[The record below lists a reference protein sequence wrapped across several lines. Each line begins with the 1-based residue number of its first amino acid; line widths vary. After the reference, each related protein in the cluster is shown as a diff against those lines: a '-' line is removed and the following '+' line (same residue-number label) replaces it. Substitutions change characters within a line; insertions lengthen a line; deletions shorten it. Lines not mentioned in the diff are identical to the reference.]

1 MFLDASVI
9 VAILGDEPDAG
20 AHLKHIEGLQGQ
32 LYCSPL
38 ARFEASL
45 AIARRIAGDKGRDAA
60 MHEEAERIVADFL
73 DVLGA
78 RDIHISGSIGRLAQE
93 AARTYGKTVGHPAQ
107 LNFGDCFAYACA
119 KAYRIG
125 IIYKGNDFSETDLA

>member
-9 VAILGDEPDAG
+9 VAILGDEPDAR

-45 AIARRIAGDKGRDAA
+45 AIARRLAGGKGQDAE
-60 MHEEAERIVADFL
+60 MHERAERIVNDFL
-73 DVLGA
+73 DVIGA
-78 RDIHISGSIGRLAQE
+78 RDIHITGGIGRLAQE
-93 AARTYGKTVGHPAQ
+93 AARRYGKVVNHPAQ

-119 KAYRIG
+119 KAYHVPMLC
-125 IIYKGNDFSETDLA
+125 KGDDFSKTDLK

>member
-9 VAILGDEPDAG
+9 VAILGDEPDAT
-20 AHLKHIEGLQGQ
+20 AHLQHIEGLQGQ

-45 AIARRIAGDKGRDAA
+45 AIARRLEGDKGRNAET
-60 MHEEAERIVADFL
+60 HERAERIVNDLL
-73 DVLGA
+73 DVIGA
-78 RDIHISGSIGRLAQE
+78 RDIHITGGIGRLAQE
-93 AARTYGKTVGHPAQ
+93 AARTYGKTVNHPAQ

-119 KAYRIG
+119 KAYHVKLL
-125 IIYKGNDFSETDLA
+125 YKGNDFSQTDLK

>member
-9 VAILGDEPDAG
+9 VAILANEPDAH
-20 AHLKHIEGLQGQ
+20 AHLKHIDSLKSP

-45 AIARRIAGDKGRDAA
+45 AIARLIAGDAGRGAA
-60 MHEEAERIVADFL
+60 THEAAEQIVGDFL
-73 DVLGA
+73 DVLKVT
-78 RDIHISGSIGRLAQE
+78 DIHISGSIGRLAQE
-93 AARTYGKTVGHPAQ
+93 AARTYGKTVNHPAQ

-125 IIYKGNDFSETDLA
+125 LLYKGNDFSETDLA